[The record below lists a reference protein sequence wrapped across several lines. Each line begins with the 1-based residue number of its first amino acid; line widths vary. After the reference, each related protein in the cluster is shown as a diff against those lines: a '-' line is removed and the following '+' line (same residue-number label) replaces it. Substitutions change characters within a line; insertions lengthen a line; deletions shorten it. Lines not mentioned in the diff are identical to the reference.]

1 MKVLVACEYSG
12 VVRDAFIREGH
23 EAISCDLLPSESNL
37 GEHYQGDARDI
48 IDDSFDLLIAHPPCT
63 YLCNSGVSWLKKDE
77 SRWQKLDE
85 AADFFRL
92 FLEAPIPKICVENPV
107 MHRYAL
113 ERIGGVKQTQSIQPY
128 QFGHDASKKTCL
140 WLKNLPKLEST
151 KYIEPRIVNG
161 LKRWSNQTDSG
172 QNNLGPSENRW
183 KIRSATYEGVA
194 KAMAKQWSC

>member
-183 KIRSATYEGVA
+183 KIRSATYKGVA

>member
-12 VVRDAFIREGH
+12 VVRDAFIRKGH
-23 EAISCDLLPSESNL
+23 EAISCDLLPSESDL
-37 GEHYQGDARDI
+37 GPHYQGDARDI
-48 IDDSFDLLIAHPPCT
+48 LGDGFDLLIAHPPCT

-77 SRWQKLDE
+77 SRWQKLDD
-85 AADFFRL
+85 AAEFFRL

-113 ERIGGVKQTQSIQPY
+113 ERIGGVKQAQSIQPY
-128 QFGHDASKKTCL
+128 QFGHDASKRTCL
-140 WLKNLPKLEST
+140 WLKNLPKLEPT

-172 QNNLGPSENRW
+172 QNNLGPSEDRW
-183 KIRSATYEGVA
+183 KIRSATYEGIA
-194 KAMAKQWSC
+194 QAMADQW